1 MAATTLKIAE
11 NTAFG
16 LQQAANGL
24 GISVEELAERAIRR
38 YLRESAEKKI
48 DIEEAHYKAQ
58 HEQLLH
64 SYAGQVIAMHEGEVV
79 DSDSDEVALYLRI
92 RQRYPMIG
100 VLLKRVTPQPE
111 VVWTI
116 RSPRL
121 EDH

>member
-1 MAATTLKIAE
+1 MVATTFTIAE

-24 GISVEELAERAIRR
+24 GISVEELAKRAIHR

-48 DIEEAHYKAQ
+48 DVEETYYKAQ
-58 HEQLLH
+58 HQQLLQ
-64 SYAGQVIAMHEGEVV
+64 SYANQVIAMHEGRVV
-79 DSDSDEVALYLRI
+79 DSDNDEVALYLRI
-92 RQRYPMIG
+92 RQRYPMLG
-100 VLLKRVTPQPE
+100 VLLKRVTPQAE

-121 EDH
+121 EHD